1 MTYDLIII
9 GAGSAGFSAYKEAIQ
24 HTDNLLIINDGPWD
38 TMCARVGCM
47 PSKVLISSANQLHDA
62 QTLEKVGIKAT
73 VQADTSQVMRHVR
86 TLRDSFTA
94 ATKKQADSWKAEH
107 KISGKAQFIDAHT
120 VQVNGKTYRSKS
132 FVIAVG
138 STPKINQEWQTE
150 LKERFLTSDTIFE
163 LPQLP
168 KSMAV
173 VGSGVIALELA
184 QAMQRLGV
192 NVTVF
197 ARSQQL
203 GSLTDPNL
211 QELAQKEISKELNI
225 LFETLP
231 QQVKR
236 TEAGVEIIYG
246 SNTITIDYL
255 LNATGRTS
263 YLTTLRLEN
272 INTDYKD
279 IKKLPLH
286 PQTKQLDKLP
296 IFIVG
301 DAYPTLPV
309 QHEASQE
316 GKLAVQNCFGKVKS
330 ITSLTPLTITFS
342 SPEMATC
349 GKTYQQLK
357 DENIKF
363 VTGTASYEDQ
373 GRAKVLGK
381 NKGALKIYANPS
393 NGIILGAE
401 IFVEHAEHLAHLL
414 AWSMTD
420 HATVDALLEQ
430 PFYHPTLQEGIRT
443 ALRDLKQQIQ

>member
-47 PSKVLISSANQLHDA
+47 PSKVLISSANQLHEA
-62 QTLEKVGIKAT
+62 KTLENVGITAT
-73 VQADTSQVMRHVR
+73 VQADTSQVMERVR
-86 TLRDSFTA
+86 TLRDSFTS
-94 ATKKQADSWKAEH
+94 ATQKQADSWPQKH
-107 KISGKAQFIDAHT
+107 KVSGKAQFLDANT
-120 VQVNGKTYRSKS
+120 VQVNGKTYRAKS

-138 STPKINQEWQTE
+138 STPRINQEWQNK

-168 KSMAV
+168 KSLAV

-192 NVTVF
+192 KVTIF

-203 GSLTDPNL
+203 GSLTDPDL
-211 QELAQKEISKELNI
+211 QKLSHKEMSKELNI

-231 QQVKR
+231 DQVERIGESVKI
-236 TEAGVEIIYG
+236 TYG
-246 SNTITIDYL
+246 SHQITVDYL
-255 LNATGRTS
+255 LNATGRES
-263 YLTTLRLEN
+263 YLNTLGLEN
-272 INTDYKD
+272 INKSYKE
-279 IKKLPLH
+279 IKDLPLN
-286 PQTKQLDKLP
+286 PQTKQLAKYP

-316 GKLAVQNCFGKVKS
+316 GKLAVKNCFNPIQP
-330 ITSLTPLTITFS
+330 ITTLTPLTITFS

-349 GKTYQQLK
+349 GNTYQQLK
-357 DENIKF
+357 DKNINF
-363 VTGTASYEDQ
+363 IIGTASYEDQ

-381 NKGALKIYANPS
+381 NQGALKIYANPS
-393 NGIILGAE
+393 NRVILGAE
-401 IFVEHAEHLAHLL
+401 IFVEQAEHLAHLI
-414 AWSMTD
+414 AWSISFG
-420 HATVDALLEQ
+420 ATIDTLLDQ
-430 PFYHPTLQEGIRT
+430 PFYHPTLEEGLRT
-443 ALRDLKQQIQ
+443 ALRELKKQTL